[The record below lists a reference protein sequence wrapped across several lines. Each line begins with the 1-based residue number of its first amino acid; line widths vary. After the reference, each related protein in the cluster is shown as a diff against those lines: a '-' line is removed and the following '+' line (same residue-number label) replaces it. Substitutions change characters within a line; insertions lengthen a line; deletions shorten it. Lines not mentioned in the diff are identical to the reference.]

1 MSRLAQLATLFRE
14 AGAAHHQAFARTNG
28 DDPEWATWYAE
39 FLVPRLAGIVDRRLG
54 VAEMAELLVAWD
66 REQART
72 MAPETWPEFYARRL
86 LSLRDPVN

>member
-28 DDPEWATWYAE
+28 DDPAWPTWYAE
-39 FLVPRLAGIVDRRLG
+39 FLVPRLAVLVSRRFA
-54 VAEMAELLVAWD
+54 VAELARLLETWD
-66 REQART
+66 REHAHT
-72 MAPETWPEFYARRL
+72 MGPEMWPEFYARRL